1 MKRFVEGL
9 DRGQSTLFPASLDDY
24 VTEDNLVRAVDA
36 FVDSLELDS
45 SGSWVSSHS
54 TPADPVITPT
64 LCSTFGASDGGRRSR
79 LRQARAVCRDRCL
92 SGCRWGR
99 HAGPLPARRRRLA
112 AGWVL
117 YPGLTNPT
125 PSIRSRLFRAS
136 TRASQRE
143 NFRRSASVA
152 LARPAA
158 QPEGPQW
165 RKQRRRWRECT
176 RPNNG

>member
-1 MKRFVEGL
+1 
-9 DRGQSTLFPASLDDY
+9 
-24 VTEDNLVRAVDA
+24 
-36 FVDSLELDS
+36 
-45 SGSWVSSHS
+45 VSSHS
-54 TPADPVITPT
+54 TPAVPVITPA
-64 LCSTFGASDGGRRSR
+64 LCSTSGASDGGRRSR
-79 LRQARAVCRDRCL
+79 LRQARTVCRDRCL

-152 LARPAA
+152 PAKPAA
-158 QPEGPQW
+158 SSLKAHNGENSGGDGGSARGRTTACGQDGPDFVTRMCSRFWMGQPTCRGN
-165 RKQRRRWRECT
+165 T
-176 RPNNG
+176 S